1 MRTLIN
7 EMVEHYKRD
16 KKDFIISAILISL
29 TIGGIIFI
37 LNL

>member
-1 MRTLIN
+1 MQSLIN

-16 KKDFIISAILISL
+16 KKDFIISVVLICL
-29 TIGGIIFI
+29 TIGGVIFI